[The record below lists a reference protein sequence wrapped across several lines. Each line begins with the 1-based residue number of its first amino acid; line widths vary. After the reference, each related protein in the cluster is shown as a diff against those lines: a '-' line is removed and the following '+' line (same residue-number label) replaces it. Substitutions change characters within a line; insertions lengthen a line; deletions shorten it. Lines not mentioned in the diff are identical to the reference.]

1 MDECQVHYVWWK
13 KQYKST
19 YSIIHLHNILGITKE
34 SIMAKSRSMICSHG
48 HRVGPRWNAK
58 GHAGTFVGS
67 KQCCYS
73 DCDDEI
79 PALYYFKF

>member
-1 MDECQVHYVWWK
+1 
-13 KQYKST
+13 
-19 YSIIHLHNILGITKE
+19 
-34 SIMAKSRSMICSHG
+34 MAKSRSMICSHG